1 MSIAF
6 VFPGQGSQHVGMGKE
21 FFDNFS
27 VSKRVF
33 EEVDDALKQ
42 KLSHLIFKGEQETL
56 TLTENAQPALMA
68 VSLAILKALQEEF
81 GKPLRSIVFYL
92 AGHSLGEYTACAA
105 SSIFSITDT
114 AKLLRIRGQA
124 MQKAVPVGK
133 GAMAALIGLSLEKAE
148 DIAERASQGR
158 ICVIANDNSPE
169 QIVLSGH
176 KEAIERA
183 IDIALEEKV
192 KRAVLLPVSAPFH
205 SPLIEEA
212 AKAMEDVFAY
222 VSLKPFEIPI
232 IANITAH
239 PVLDYQQIPS
249 LLIKQVTSRVRW
261 RESILKME
269 ELGVQKIVEVGAG
282 KVLTGLVKRIAPSI
296 KTMTINTPHDIEAF
310 LKSL

>member
-6 VFPGQGSQHVGMGKE
+6 VFPGQGSQNIGMGKE

-33 EEVDDALKQ
+33 EEVDEALKQ
-42 KLSHLIFKGEQETL
+42 KLSHLIFKGDQETL
-56 TLTENAQPALMA
+56 TLTENAQPALMV

-81 GKPLRSIVFYL
+81 GNPLRSIVFYL

-105 SSIFSITDT
+105 SCIFSITDT

-133 GAMAALIGLSLEKAE
+133 GAMAALIGLSLEKSE
-148 DIAERASQGR
+148 DIAKRASQDQ
-158 ICVIANDNSPE
+158 ICVIANDNNSE
-169 QIVLSGH
+169 QVVLSGH

-183 IDIALEEKV
+183 IDIALEEKA
-192 KRAVLLPVSAPFH
+192 KRAVLLPVSVPFH

-212 AKAMEDVFAY
+212 AKAMEDAFAY

-232 IANITAH
+232 ISNITAH

-249 LLIKQVTSRVRW
+249 FLIKQITSRVRW
-261 RESILKME
+261 RESILKMK

-282 KVLTGLVKRIAPSI
+282 KVLTGLVKRIEPSI
-296 KTMTINTPHDIEAF
+296 KAMTINTPHDIEAF